1 MIKRDEVAAK
11 KGRFRSEATFESVTD
26 ATTLP
31 LASKT
36 TPVDQTTVTAETL
49 PAVIFEAVKHQAT
62 FSVHILS
69 QRKYAAIKLPVP

>member
-31 LASKT
+31 L
-36 TPVDQTTVTAETL
+36 DQTTVTAETL